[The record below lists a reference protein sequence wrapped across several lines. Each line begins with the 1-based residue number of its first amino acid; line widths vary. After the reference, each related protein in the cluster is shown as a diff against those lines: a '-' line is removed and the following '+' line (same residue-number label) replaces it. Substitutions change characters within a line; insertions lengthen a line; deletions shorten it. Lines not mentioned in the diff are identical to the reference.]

1 MSERDRIM
9 PGASAMERA
18 REHVEA
24 SRSAVVA
31 TIVRVAGSA
40 YRRPGTKT
48 IVAADDGGADAGVS
62 GTDQP
67 NQEAVALA
75 REIAETGRARV
86 ERYDLSRE
94 GDVWGFGVGG
104 AGVIDVLIEPLDAG
118 YRPAIEASE
127 SGRDRA
133 ICTVL
138 ESERSE
144 LAVGDRTF
152 YDVLDRE
159 FSAAWPDA
167 LCEEIHEPAAKV
179 ARTGDAHTITV
190 GREDGR
196 VEVFVDGVSA
206 PPELIILGTGHD
218 VGPLV
223 NLAAKSGFRVT
234 VFDFEES
241 VSDGKSFVGA
251 AAIRSTSPTDLRAA
265 HDFGVNTYVAVM
277 SHDFDDDRHA
287 VAQLLATDVAYI
299 GLLGPRKRFEA
310 MCEEFDAEDRPLVP
324 ADRERVYA
332 PIGLDL
338 GSETPYQV
346 AHSILAEVLAVHND
360 REPTHLSAR
369 EGPIHD
375 RSTSTDSESID

>member
-1 MSERDRIM
+1 
-9 PGASAMERA
+9 MERA
-18 REHVEA
+18 REYIGA
-24 SRSAVVA
+24 SRPAVVA

-48 IVAADDGGADAGVS
+48 IVAADGEGVDAGD
-62 GTDQP
+62 TDSADRP
-67 NQEAVALA
+67 GAEALA
-75 REIAETGRARV
+75 RETTETGRARV
-86 ERYDLSRE
+86 ESYDLSRE

-118 YRPAIEASE
+118 YRPAIEAFE
-127 SGRDRA
+127 SDRDRA

-152 YDVLDRE
+152 YDALDRE
-159 FSAAWPDA
+159 FSTAWPDA
-167 LCEEIHEPAAKV
+167 VCEAVREPAAKA
-179 ARTGDAHTITV
+179 ARTGDAYTITAEQ
-190 GREDGR
+190 EDGR
-196 VEVFVDGVSA
+196 LEVFVNGVPA
-206 PPELIILGTGHD
+206 LPELLVLGTSHD

-223 NLAAKSGFRVT
+223 DLAAKSGFRVT
-234 VFDFEES
+234 VLGFEEP
-241 VSDGKSFVGA
+241 VPDGESFAGA
-251 AAIRSTSPTDLRAA
+251 AAMRLTSPTDLRAA
-265 HDFGVNTYVAVM
+265 HDFGANTYVAVM

-310 MCEEFDAEDRPLVP
+310 MCEEFDAEDRPLAP

-346 AHSILAEVLAVHND
+346 AHSIVAEVLTVHND

-375 RSTSTDSESID
+375 RSSPTGSESID